1 MHKTLSSTAPRKIL
15 IIRMSSIG
23 DVVLATPVIRLLKQN
38 FPNCEIDFVIK
49 WQFANILT
57 AHPFINRILIFDK
70 NDATYSLKN
79 IRKQIIDKKYDL
91 IVDLHKNIRSFY
103 LTIGTGAATVVRYK
117 KDALRRFLFVKFKIK
132 PKRKFLPVYQRCLAS
147 LSFLGIQDDFAGPDF
162 FIDQAI
168 QSDIAKK
175 YAKYLDEYASLIIGV
190 APGASF
196 KTKRWLPEGF
206 AEVIDRL
213 VNEKNAGIILFGNKE
228 DRNITRSLRIKHRT
242 GVLNVAGELS
252 IVETAALMK
261 HCQIVLTNDT
271 GLMHIATALGK
282 KVVAI
287 FGSTT
292 EELGFFPYNTEF
304 SVIQNNSLKC
314 RPCSHIGRKKCPKKH
329 FKCMKEISPKRVYDT
344 VVNILGR

>member
-1 MHKTLSSTAPRKIL
+1 MYSSLSSAPPRKIL
-15 IIRMSSIG
+15 IIRLSSIG
-23 DVVLATPVIRLLKQN
+23 DVVLTTPVIRLLKQN
-38 FPNCEIDFVIK
+38 FPNCEIDFVVK
-49 WQFANILT
+49 SQFANILT

-70 NDATYSLKN
+70 NDAAYSLKN
-79 IRKQIIDKKYDL
+79 IRKQIIAQKYDL
-91 IVDLHKNIRSFY
+91 IVDLHKNIRSVY

-117 KDALRRFLFVKFKIK
+117 KDALRRFLFVKFRIQ
-132 PKRKFLPVYQRCLAS
+132 PKRKFLPVYQRYLAC

-162 FIDQAI
+162 FVDQSIRSA
-168 QSDIAKK
+168 IAKK
-175 YAKYLDEYASLIIGV
+175 YAKYLGEYSSLIIGV

-196 KTKRWLPEGF
+196 KTKRWIPEGF

-213 VNEKNAGIILFGNKE
+213 INEQNAGIILFGNKE
-228 DRNITRSLRIKHRT
+228 DRNITRSLRIKNRT
-242 GVLNVAGELS
+242 GALDVAGELS
-252 IVETAALMK
+252 IEETAALMS
-261 HCQIVLTNDT
+261 HCHTVITNDT

-304 SVIQNNSLKC
+304 SVMQNNSLNC
-314 RPCSHIGRKKCPKKH
+314 RPCSHIGRQKCPKKH

-344 VVNILGR
+344 VVNMLDR